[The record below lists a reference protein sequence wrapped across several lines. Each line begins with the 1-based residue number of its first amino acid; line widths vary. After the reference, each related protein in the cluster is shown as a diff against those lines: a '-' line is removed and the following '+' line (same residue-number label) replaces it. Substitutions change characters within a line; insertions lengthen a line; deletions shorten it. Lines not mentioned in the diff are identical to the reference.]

1 MSLRNRLTALFS
13 PHRRWLAPE
22 AGPLQAGGLFG
33 PNEAVVP
40 RVACTHFRL
49 PLPATLAAGGRAAAL
64 DLAVRRVAPSSS
76 PRYAA
81 VWQGEVAQVWVLDER
96 AAADAGE
103 AEQLIAESSLL
114 PQPAQPDGARLLAVA
129 RGVEGQVWRA
139 GQLVASRC
147 WPAPPSPE
155 AWSRFLRAAAMPVAA
170 GPPALETLPAAAQ
183 PWGQAIRRWRWAPAQ
198 LETAFWRGSAVLLG
212 VLLGWPLIAALLW
225 GSASLWQAQQ
235 LDALRAASAPL
246 IAAREQAEQAQ
257 RRLETLARLG
267 AGPVDAALL
276 ADLRERLPAEDR
288 LSGWQ
293 RDGNRLRIEL
303 HTPSTD
309 PRRYVQA
316 LAGHPLLSGV
326 VAQPAEA
333 GRMQLEI
340 ELPEL
345 EPVP

>member
-22 AGPLQAGGLFG
+22 AGRLQAGGLFG

-49 PLPATLAAGGRAAAL
+49 PLPAALTAGGRAAAL
-64 DLAVRRVAPSSS
+64 DLAVRRVAPSPS

-114 PQPAQPDGARLLAVA
+114 PESALPDGARLLAVA
-129 RGVEGQVWRA
+129 KGVEGQVWRA

-147 WPAPPSPE
+147 WPEPPSPE

-170 GPPALETLPAAAQ
+170 GPPAVETLPAAAK
-183 PWGQAIRRWRWAPAQ
+183 PWGQAPRRWRWAPAQ
-198 LETAFWRGSAVLLG
+198 LESAFWRASALLLG
-212 VLLGWPLIAALLW
+212 LLLGWPLIASILW
-225 GSASLWQAQQ
+225 GSASVWQAQR
-235 LDALRAASAPL
+235 LAELRTASAPL

-257 RRLETLARLG
+257 LRLAALARLG

-288 LSGWQ
+288 LAGWL
-293 RDGNRLRIEL
+293 RDGTRLRIEL
-303 HTPSTD
+303 QTTSTD

-326 VAQPAEA
+326 VAQPTET

-340 ELPEL
+340 ELPDL
-345 EPVP
+345 EQGP